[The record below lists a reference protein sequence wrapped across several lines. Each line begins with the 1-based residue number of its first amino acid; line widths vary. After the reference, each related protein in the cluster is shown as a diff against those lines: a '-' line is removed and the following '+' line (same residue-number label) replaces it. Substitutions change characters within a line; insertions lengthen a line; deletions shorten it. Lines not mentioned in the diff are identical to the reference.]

1 MATAAFAPAAPAA
14 SEARVSLSIATFGK
28 RLINA
33 IFESRMKSAARE
45 LRRREALLADLGR
58 KQDHSADFL
67 NQAEA
72 LPFKI

>member
-1 MATAAFAPAAPAA
+1 MATAVFAPVAPVA
-14 SEARVSLSIATFGK
+14 SEAQVSSGVATFGK

-33 IFESRMKSAARE
+33 IFESRMKSAERE

-58 KQDHSADFL
+58 TQDHSADFL